1 MAYGYLSPQ
10 EQWQLHD
17 FFQPSHDLSEEQL
30 LAHRVRITAER
41 PALPA
46 QAGRALAKIDQI
58 AAELAVH
65 QVRAKKR
72 AALQMAGGKRTNQRS
87 KDRRIRVLGVVRPE
101 IDTERFARAIIK
113 MAEELA
119 AKEAEKTTDPDEG
132 ATAA

>member
-1 MAYGYLSPQ
+1 MVRLSTHNYLRAHSRLKRYWDHQEMAYGYLSPQ

-46 QAGRALAKIDQI
+46 QAGRALAKIDEI

-65 QVRAKKR
+65 QVRARKR
-72 AALQMAGGKRTNQRS
+72 AAQPKPGGKRTNQRS
-87 KDRRIRVLGVVRPE
+87 KNRRSGY
-101 IDTERFARAIIK
+101 
-113 MAEELA
+113 
-119 AKEAEKTTDPDEG
+119 
-132 ATAA
+132 